1 MCLTVDLK
9 KTKKLLKSKK
19 KEFIFYKV
27 FEEEDGKLFSF
38 FQHAK
43 ADCVNELPEFK
54 KNVFDGSTLE
64 GAVFHACLTKRRAIY
79 TVTFFFDAVIIL
91 PIHVKKEH
99 IAAVGINGDV
109 CFTQYEI
116 EKRTY
121 KQALKTDKFMYQFEI
136 ESGLNNA

>member
-1 MCLTVDLK
+1 MCLIVDLK

-27 FEEEDGKLFSF
+27 FEKGDGKLFSF
-38 FQHAK
+38 FQYAK

-64 GAVFHACLTKRRAIY
+64 RAVFHAYLTKKRAIDITTY
-79 TVTFFFDAVIIL
+79 DYYSSVI

-99 IAAVGINGDV
+99 IVAVGTDGDV

-116 EKRTY
+116 KKRTY
-121 KQALKTDKFMYQFEI
+121 KQALKTDKFIQ
-136 ESGLNNA
+136 S